1 MLSIVY
7 PALCLVQ
14 NTHPSLN
21 QHSDRHN
28 YQNARG
34 LPNKILPLFTI
45 NLLTVD
51 SFNHCI
57 LYFVPLTQRTRRKY
71 AVTQNTNMRP
81 LAVAALLATIA
92 QGSTSPSCA
101 DFSPAPI
108 PTSRLP
114 SYFPRQKLTS
124 ATSLI
129 DIEDIRQTVSEYA
142 FIIDARAFDSLS
154 DIFTTDAVANYSEP
168 LGVLSG
174 VETIKTTLSA
184 ALAQFPGTQHLLGS
198 QRIRLCNTTTAI
210 SATYF
215 RAAHFLNGTVGAVA
229 LLDDSTILTAYA
241 QYQDSWVKSDG
252 LWKIKYRNV
261 VYMVSLG
268 MIYARSCG

>member
-1 MLSIVY
+1 MI
-7 PALCLVQ
+7 
-14 NTHPSLN
+14 T
-21 QHSDRHN
+21 
-28 YQNARG
+28 G
-34 LPNKILPLFTI
+34 IL
-45 NLLTVD
+45 
-51 SFNHCI
+51 H
-57 LYFVPLTQRTRRKY
+57 FVLTQRTRRNR
-71 AVTQNTNMRP
+71 AVTQNKNMRP
-81 LAVAALLATIA
+81 LVLAALLATIV

-101 DFSPAPI
+101 DFSPTPI
-108 PTSRLP
+108 PKSQLP
-114 SYFPRQKLTS
+114 FYFPRQRLSS
-124 ATSLI
+124 AASLI
-129 DIEDIRQTVSEYA
+129 DVEDIRQTLSEYA

-154 DIFTTDAVANYSEP
+154 NVFTTDAIANYSEP

-215 RAAHFLNGTVGAVA
+215 RAAHFLNDTVGAVA

-241 QYQDSWVKSDG
+241 QYQDSWVHIDG

-268 MIYARSCG
+268 MIIHGRVADSV

>member
-1 MLSIVY
+1 MDS
-7 PALCLVQ
+7 
-14 NTHPSLN
+14 
-21 QHSDRHN
+21 
-28 YQNARG
+28 
-34 LPNKILPLFTI
+34 
-45 NLLTVD
+45 VD
-51 SFNHCI
+51 HCI
-57 LYFVPLTQRTRRKY
+57 LYFVPLTQPTRGKH
-71 AVTQNTNMRP
+71 AVTPNTNMRP
-81 LAVAALLATIA
+81 LVIAALLGTIA
-92 QGSTSPSCA
+92 QGSTHPSCA

-108 PTSRLP
+108 PTSQLP

-124 ATSLI
+124 ASSLL
-129 DIEDIRQTVSEYA
+129 DVEDIRQTVSEYA

-198 QRIRLCNTTTAI
+198 QRIRLCNKTTAI

-215 RAAHFLNGTVGAVA
+215 RAAHFLNDTVGAVA
-229 LLDDSTILTAYA
+229 FLDDSTIFTAYA

-268 MIYARSCG
+268 MIYARSCS

>member
-1 MLSIVY
+1 
-7 PALCLVQ
+7 
-14 NTHPSLN
+14 
-21 QHSDRHN
+21 
-28 YQNARG
+28 
-34 LPNKILPLFTI
+34 
-45 NLLTVD
+45 
-51 SFNHCI
+51 
-57 LYFVPLTQRTRRKY
+57 
-71 AVTQNTNMRP
+71 MRP
-81 LAVAALLATIA
+81 LALAALLVTVA
-92 QGSTSPSCA
+92 QGSTSLPCA
-101 DFSPAPI
+101 DFSRAPI
-108 PTSRLP
+108 PTSQLP
-114 SYFPRQKLTS
+114 FYFPRQRLTS

-129 DIEDIRQTVSEYA
+129 DIEDIRQTLSEYA
-142 FIIDARAFDSLS
+142 FIIDARAFESLS
-154 DIFTTDAVANYSEP
+154 DIFTTDAIANYSEP

-215 RAAHFLNGTVGAVA
+215 RAAHFLNDTVGAVA

-241 QYQDSWVKSDG
+241 QYQDSWMKSDG